1 MDRILGL
8 RAYVTT
14 MKCGSFS
21 AAAREINVVPSVLTK
36 RIQEL
41 EGEIG
46 EPLFIRTTRSV
57 VPTPLASLHAERAK
71 QLLGELD
78 LLLRGTAAVMDPHA
92 IQGKLKIKVPTALA
106 TFRLRPAFLKF
117 QRIYPNVD
125 LDIALI
131 DRHISPVE
139 EGYDLA
145 IGVVQLHPG
154 GVMEEVLCPLRQVLC
169 AAPHYLR
176 TQEQLSHPKQLAN
189 HDCLTFFPAQ
199 AKWEF
204 EKNGAQVSIVH
215 RPKYTSNDLRALL
228 SAALAGNGLVLL
240 PDYVVQAALDA
251 GTLERVLSDWEV
263 PRLEIRAVIPK
274 HRVGDVA
281 LLALL
286 DVLKEALD
294 RDSI

>member
-46 EPLFIRTTRSV
+46 EALFIRTTRSV

-117 QRIYPNVD
+117 QRIYPNVA

-176 TQEQLSHPKQLAN
+176 AQEQLSHPKQLAD

-199 AKWEF
+199 AQWVF
-204 EKNGAQVSIVH
+204 EKNGAQISVAH

-228 SAALAGNGLVLL
+228 SAALDGNGLVLL
-240 PDYVVQAALDA
+240 PDYVVQAALEA

-263 PRLEIRAVIPK
+263 PLLEIRAVIPK
-274 HRVGDVA
+274 HRVADVA

-286 DVLKEALD
+286 EVLKEALD

>member
-78 LLLRGTAAVMDPHA
+78 LLLRGTAAVMDPHV

-176 TQEQLSHPKQLAN
+176 AREQLSHPKQLAD

-199 AKWEF
+199 AQWVF

-240 PDYVVQAALDA
+240 PDYVVQAALEA

-263 PRLEIRAVIPK
+263 PLLEIRAVIPK

>member
-21 AAAREINVVPSVLTK
+21 AAARETNVVPSVLTK

-154 GVMEEVLCPLRQVLC
+154 GVIEEVLCPLRQVLC
-169 AAPHYLR
+169 AAPHYLLAR
-176 TQEQLSHPKQLAN
+176 EQLSHPKQLAD

-199 AKWEF
+199 AQWVF

-286 DVLKEALD
+286 DLLKEALD

>member
-1 MDRILGL
+1 MDRILSL
-8 RAYVTT
+8 RAYVATL
-14 MKCGSFS
+14 KCGSFS
-21 AAAREINVVPSVLTK
+21 AAARELNVVPSVLTR

-57 VPTPLASLHAERAK
+57 APTTLASIHADRATR
-71 QLLGELD
+71 LLTELD
-78 LLLRGTAAVMDPHA
+78 LLLRGTASTMDQHT

-117 QRIYPNVD
+117 QRSYPNVE

-139 EGYDLA
+139 DGYDLA

-154 GVMEEVLCPLRQVLC
+154 GVMEEVLCPLRHVLC

-176 TQEQLSHPKQLAN
+176 AREQLSHPRQLAN

-204 EKNGAQVSIVH
+204 EKNGAQVSVVH
-215 RPKYTSNDLRALL
+215 RPKYTCNDLRALL

-251 GTLERVLSDWEV
+251 GTLERVLSDWEA
-263 PRLEIRAVIPK
+263 PPLEIRAVIPR

-286 DVLKEALD
+286 DVLKETLNH
-294 RDSI
+294 DSI

>member
-176 TQEQLSHPKQLAN
+176 AREQLSHPKQLAD

-199 AKWEF
+199 ARWEF
-204 EKNGAQVSIVH
+204 EKNGTQISIVH

-274 HRVGDVA
+274 HRVGDVV

-286 DVLKEALD
+286 EVLNEALD

>member
-46 EPLFIRTTRSV
+46 EALFIRTTRSV

-176 TQEQLSHPKQLAN
+176 AREQLSHPKQLAN

-274 HRVGDVA
+274 HRVADVA

-286 DVLKEALD
+286 EVLKEALD

>member
-176 TQEQLSHPKQLAN
+176 AREQLSHPKQLAD

-199 AKWEF
+199 AQWVF